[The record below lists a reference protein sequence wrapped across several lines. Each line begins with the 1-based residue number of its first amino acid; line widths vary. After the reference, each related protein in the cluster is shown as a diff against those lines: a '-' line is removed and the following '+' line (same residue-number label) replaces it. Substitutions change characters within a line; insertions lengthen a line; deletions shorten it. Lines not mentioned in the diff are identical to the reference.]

1 MDKPIVKKST
11 IIRTIAVI
19 LVIVNLIL
27 ERCGIDII
35 NMTEYEIGMIVEV
48 IIEIAV
54 ILVGFW
60 KNNSFSPKAIKADE
74 FLQKLRDEE
83 IESEVE

>member
-1 MDKPIVKKST
+1 MMLQNVKKST

-19 LVIVNLIL
+19 IVILNIIL
-27 ERCGIDII
+27 ERCGVDII
-35 NMTEYEIGMIVEV
+35 NMTEYEIGMVVEV

-74 FLQKLRDEE
+74 FLQQLRDEE
-83 IESEVE
+83 VESEVE